1 MNKQFSYKMSCRNT
15 DFAMS
20 NSPSSFGDTTFHPSS
35 SSSSSSSNGE
45 HSLQDI
51 DSNSF

>member
-1 MNKQFSYKMSCRNT
+1 MNKQFSYKMSCRNN

-20 NSPSSFGDTTFHPSS
+20 NSPSSFGDTTFHPP
-35 SSSSSSSNGE
+35 SSSSSSNGE

-51 DSNSF
+51 DYNSF

>member
-20 NSPSSFGDTTFHPSS
+20 NSPSAFGDTTFHP
-35 SSSSSSSNGE
+35 SSSSSNGE